1 MIRTPEVK
9 MKQAQCEIDAA
20 LAKRARA
27 RKLCD
32 EAEEELIIARIKMQ
46 EAEHEA
52 AKKRQ
57 AGTAEQ

>member
-27 RKLCD
+27 RKLWD

-52 AKKRQ
+52 
-57 AGTAEQ
+57 G